1 MANTPSAKKAT
12 RKIARRTAVNT
23 ARRSRMRTFI
33 RKVEEALASG
43 DAAAATAALR
53 VAEPEVM
60 RAVSKGVVHHNT
72 GSRKVSRLAQRVRQ
86 LAQGA

>member
-1 MANTPSAKKAT
+1 MANTPSAKKMT

-33 RKVEEALASG
+33 RKVEEAILSG

-53 VAEPEVM
+53 VAEPEIM

-72 GSRKVSRLAQRVRQ
+72 GSRKVSRLASRVRT
-86 LAQGA
+86 LAQSA